1 MQELR
6 WVQLTRDEIDAFLG
20 RGGTGVI
27 SFGTAVDEPPF
38 SIPVSYGYFADE
50 GHFYFRLSFPADHTG
65 GKATVIDRPVS
76 FVVYGD
82 LDDRWQSV
90 VAQGTLEEVADA
102 PYDSMAVQAMWDVQI
117 PAVDI
122 FEDPRE
128 DVTFRDFRMVPETV
142 NGRGEVLT
150 ED

>member
-1 MQELR
+1 MQGLR
-6 WVQLTRDEIDAFLG
+6 WVQLTRDEVDAFLG

-27 SFGTAVDEPPF
+27 SFGTTVDEPPF
-38 SIPVSYGYFADE
+38 SIPVSYGYYADE
-50 GHFYFRLSFPADHTG
+50 GHFYFRLSFPADHAG
-65 GKATVIDRPVS
+65 GKVTVIDRPVS
-76 FVVYGD
+76 FTVYEETEDG
-82 LDDRWQSV
+82 WQSV
-90 VAQGTLEEVADA
+90 VAQGMLEEVSDA

-128 DVTFRDFRMVPETV
+128 DITFRDFRMVPEKM
-142 NGRGEVLT
+142 NGRGEVQT